1 VKITIRVPGVAP
13 AGQRA
18 ASTTPSRRVRRYSF
32 GVRAVCH
39 AKPEVCQAR
48 PMTLWV
54 EHPFPGRPVCTAGEA
69 GSLSSPPGLRNF
81 WTSNGPE
88 YFGYS
93 AGSGMNL
100 KLLIDGIVQQTIV
113 LIAQLSTASGGRA
126 PLAHVA
132 DQVFLELARAIEKQ
146 GVRRQVVADMFGLA
160 LRSYTKKVERL
171 SESASVRDR
180 TLWEAVVEFIA
191 EHAPTRR
198 RVLERFAADGQREVV
213 AVLTDLQR
221 SGLIYTTGRG
231 GDAVFGLTSDEVR
244 ERIARTSELESVA
257 DLIWL
262 KVFRHELQTVLE
274 VHAALEVESKVVSMA
289 LEELTRSGRIDVK
302 EGRLQATNFVVP
314 LGAERGWEAAVLD
327 HYKTVAKAIATKVR
341 LGATSAHSND
351 AVGGST
357 FTFTVDEDHP
367 YAHRIATLFPRF
379 RSEAQTLW
387 DEVAAYNQAHP
398 PNPDTASQVH
408 VYLGQT
414 RDAVEEDAT
423 LTESSGA

>member
-1 VKITIRVPGVAP
+1 
-13 AGQRA
+13 
-18 ASTTPSRRVRRYSF
+18 
-32 GVRAVCH
+32 
-39 AKPEVCQAR
+39 
-48 PMTLWV
+48 
-54 EHPFPGRPVCTAGEA
+54 
-69 GSLSSPPGLRNF
+69 
-81 WTSNGPE
+81 
-88 YFGYS
+88 
-93 AGSGMNL
+93 MNL

-191 EHAPTRR
+191 EQQPTRR

-231 GDAVFGLTSDEVR
+231 GEAVFGLTSDEVR
-244 ERIARTSELESVA
+244 ERIARTSETESIA

-262 KVFRHELQTVLE
+262 KVFRHEVDTVDEL
-274 VHAALEVESKVVSMA
+274 HAALEIDGSVIALA
-289 LEELTRSGRIDVK
+289 LEELERSGRVGVE
-302 EGRLQATNFVVP
+302 EGRLHATNFVVP

-327 HYKTVAKAIATKVR
+327 HYRTVAKAIATKVR
-341 LGATSAHSND
+341 LGTTSSRSSD
-351 AVGGST
+351 TVGGST
-357 FTFTVDEDHP
+357 FTFTVDDDHP
-367 YAHRIATLFPRF
+367 FARQIGSLFPRF
-379 RSEAQTLW
+379 RREAQALW
-387 DEVAAYNQAHP
+387 DEVAAYNLEHP
-398 PNPDTASQVH
+398 PNPDSATQLH
-408 VYLGQT
+408 IYLGQT
-414 RDAVEEDAT
+414 RDFAEDEAT
-423 LTESSGA
+423 LGENHGD